1 MTFII
6 QKVLKQIPEMGDLE
20 TNNILIF
27 LFLFQ
32 LMKKTF
38 KINSKNQEINGVQLI
53 SSYLLFLV
61 ITCS

>member
-27 LFLFQ
+27 LFLFG
-32 LMKKTF
+32 LMKQTF
-38 KINSKNQEINGVQLI
+38 EIISENQEIHAMQLK
-53 SSYLLFLV
+53 SWYL
-61 ITCS
+61 